1 MCDNVSQHWIILIP
15 KEKLTVYTNNL
26 PNQRFPRLTKL
37 LKCLLFFRAQAVE
50 EALRKDRGCP
60 VEKETL
66 KKERRGGKRPT
77 CYAAPSS

>member
-1 MCDNVSQHWIILIP
+1 MRVFKNCIKENVSQKYI
-15 KEKLTVYTNNL
+15 
-26 PNQRFPRLTKL
+26 
-37 LKCLLFFRAQAVE
+37 FRAQAVE

-66 KKERRGGKRPT
+66 KKERRGGKRPR